1 MSEENASKFFE
12 NYFDSDLQEYI
23 YDILYY
29 HQKNSQKYND
39 LIHEQEIYKSSSE
52 AVRQVLERF
61 IPQKLSEEECKNV
74 IKFIENNNLMMIE
87 ECKASYRQGVIDGM
101 NRKRCC
107 LMNKKRG
114 GHYARSLFHLT
125 LNPF

>member
-74 IKFIENNNLMMIE
+74 IMIE

-101 NRKRCC
+101 NRKKM
-107 LMNKKRG
+107 L
-114 GHYARSLFHLT
+114 SDE
-125 LNPF
+125 

>member
-74 IKFIENNNLMMIE
+74 IKFIENNNLMMSE

-101 NRKRCC
+101 NRKKM
-107 LMNKKRG
+107 L
-114 GHYARSLFHLT
+114 SDE
-125 LNPF
+125 

>member
-61 IPQKLSEEECKNV
+61 IPQKLSEEECK
-74 IKFIENNNLMMIE
+74 
-87 ECKASYRQGVIDGM
+87 ASYRQGVIDGM
-101 NRKRCC
+101 NRKKM
-107 LMNKKRG
+107 L
-114 GHYARSLFHLT
+114 SDE
-125 LNPF
+125 

>member
-12 NYFDSDLQEYI
+12 NYFDNDLQEYI
-23 YDILYY
+23 YDILYF
-29 HQKNSQKYND
+29 HQKNSHKYND

-61 IPQKLSEEECKNV
+61 IPHELSKDECKNV

-101 NRKRCC
+101 N
-107 LMNKKRG
+107 KKKML
-114 GHYARSLFHLT
+114 SDE
-125 LNPF
+125 